1 MDCCQS
7 DYMEYNDDSF
17 AAYLRRISNLPLVT
31 KQEEILLAAKVANN
45 NDKARERL
53 INANLRLVV
62 KIAQEFTGYGLPLMD
77 LISEGNIGLMKA
89 VDRFKPEKGGK
100 LSTYASWWIKQG
112 IKRSLAN
119 KGKTIRI
126 PVHLV
131 EKMGRV
137 RKMAIKMAEELGR
150 EPTIEELA
158 KEVGMSPKK
167 LQQSFDHCV
176 QPVSLDEPTN
186 NDTSSVGDTVMDDNA
201 ESPSE
206 AMMNKDLLNKLP
218 QLLKTLEKREQEIIV
233 LRYGL
238 DGKKERTLEEVGE
251 IFGITRE
258 RIRQLQNLALE
269 KMFEYATKDIERLSR

>member
-1 MDCCQS
+1 
-7 DYMEYNDDSF
+7 MEYNDESF
-17 AAYLRRISNLPLVT
+17 AAYLRKISNLPLLS
-31 KQEEILLAAKVANN
+31 KQEEIILAAKVANKN
-45 NDKARERL
+45 LKAREKL

-119 KGKTIRI
+119 KGKVIRI

-131 EKMGRV
+131 EKMGRI
-137 RKMAIKMAEELGR
+137 RKIAIAMSEELGR

-158 KEVGMSPKK
+158 VKVGMSVKK
-167 LQQSFDHCV
+167 LEQAFNHCV
-176 QPVSLDEPTN
+176 QPISLDEPTN
-186 NDTSSVGDTVMDDNA
+186 ENTSNIGEVIQDDNA
-201 ESPSE
+201 LDPLQIL
-206 AMMNKDLLNKLP
+206 MNKDLLEKLP
-218 QLLKTLEKREQEIIV
+218 KLLGSLDDRERQIII

-238 DGKKERTLEEVGE
+238 DGRKERTLEEVGDR
-251 IFGITRE
+251 FGITRE
-258 RIRQLQNLALE
+258 RIRQLQNLALK
-269 KMFEYATKDIERLSR
+269 KMFEFATDDI

>member
-1 MDCCQS
+1 
-7 DYMEYNDDSF
+7 MEYNDDSF

>member
-1 MDCCQS
+1 
-7 DYMEYNDDSF
+7 MEYNDESF
-17 AAYLRRISNLPLVT
+17 AAYLKNISKLPLVS
-31 KQEEILLAAKVANN
+31 KQEEIILAAKVANKN
-45 NDKARERL
+45 ERAREKL

-89 VDRFKPEKGGK
+89 VDRFKPEKGSK

-119 KGKTIRI
+119 KGKVIRI

-131 EKMGRV
+131 EKMSRV
-137 RKMAIKMAEELGR
+137 RKVAAKMSEELGR

-158 KEVGMSPKK
+158 TEVGMSPKK

-176 QPVSLDEPTN
+176 QPISLDEPTN
-186 NDTSSVGDTVMDDNA
+186 NGTSSVGDIVMDEDA
-201 ESPSE
+201 KSPSE
-206 AMMNKDLLNKLP
+206 VMMSNDLLNKLP
-218 QLLKTLEKREQEIIV
+218 QLLKLLEKREREIII

-238 DGKKERTLEEVGE
+238 DGKKEWTLEEVGE
-251 IFGITRE
+251 KFKITRE

-269 KMFEYATKDIERLSR
+269 KMFEFATKDIERLSR

>member
-1 MDCCQS
+1 
-7 DYMEYNDDSF
+7 MEYNDESF
-17 AAYLRRISNLPLVT
+17 AAYLRKISNLPLVS
-31 KQEEILLAAKVANN
+31 KQEEIILAAKVANN

-89 VDRFKPEKGGK
+89 VDRFKPEKGSK

-119 KGKTIRI
+119 KGKVIRI

-137 RKMAIKMAEELGR
+137 RKVAAKMSEELGR
-150 EPTIEELA
+150 EPTVEELA
-158 KEVGMSPKK
+158 KEIGMNPKK

-176 QPVSLDEPTN
+176 QPASLDEPTN
-186 NDTSSVGDTVMDDNA
+186 NGTSSVGDIVVDENT
-201 ESPSE
+201 ESPLE
-206 AMMNKDLLNKLP
+206 IMMHNDLLNKLP
-218 QLLKTLEKREQEIIV
+218 TLLNVLEKREREIII

-238 DGKKERTLEEVGE
+238 DGKKERTLEDVGE
-251 IFGITRE
+251 MFGITRE

-269 KMFEYATKDIERLSR
+269 KMFEYATKDIERFSR

>member
-1 MDCCQS
+1 
-7 DYMEYNDDSF
+7 
-17 AAYLRRISNLPLVT
+17 
-31 KQEEILLAAKVANN
+31 
-45 NDKARERL
+45 
-53 INANLRLVV
+53 
-62 KIAQEFTGYGLPLMD
+62 MD

>member
-1 MDCCQS
+1 
-7 DYMEYNDDSF
+7 MEYNDDSF
-17 AAYLRRISNLPLVT
+17 VAYLRDISKLPLVN
-31 KQEEILLAAKVANN
+31 KQEERILAAKIKNN
-45 NDKARERL
+45 NEKARDKL

-62 KIAQEFTGYGLPLMD
+62 KIAQEFTGYGLSLMD

-89 VDRFKPEKGGK
+89 VDRFKPEMGGK

-119 KGKTIRI
+119 KGKIIRI

-137 RKMAIKMAEELGR
+137 RRISIQLTEELGR

-158 KEVGMSPKK
+158 NEVGMSPKK

-176 QPVSLDEPTN
+176 QPISLDEQT
-186 NDTSSVGDTVMDDNA
+186 GDDCTIGDVIMDDNA
-201 ESPSE
+201 KDPSE
-206 AMMNKDLLNKLP
+206 VMMQKDLLEKLP
-218 QLLKTLEKREQEIIV
+218 KLLSVLTKREREIIV

-238 DGKKERTLEEVGE
+238 EGKKQKTLEEVGVH
-251 IFGITRE
+251 FNITRE
-258 RIRQLQNLALE
+258 RIRQLQNLAVE
-269 KMFEYATKDIERLSR
+269 KMYDYAMKDLNKF

>member
-1 MDCCQS
+1 
-7 DYMEYNDDSF
+7 MEYTDDSF
-17 AAYLRRISNLPLVT
+17 AAYMRKISSLPLVS
-31 KQEEILLAAKVANN
+31 KQEEIILAAKVANKN
-45 NDKARERL
+45 EKAREKL

-119 KGKTIRI
+119 KGKVIRI

-131 EKMGRV
+131 EKMGRI
-137 RKMAIKMAEELGR
+137 RKMVSAMSEELGR
-150 EPTIEELA
+150 EPKMEEIA
-158 KEVGMSPKK
+158 EKVGMSVKK
-167 LQQSFDHCV
+167 LEQAFNHCI

-186 NDTSSVGDTVMDDNA
+186 ENTSNISDVIPDDNGKD
-201 ESPSE
+201 PLQIL
-206 AMMNKDLLNKLP
+206 MDKDLLQKLP
-218 QLLKTLEKREQEIIV
+218 RLMEVLDERERSIII

-238 DGKKERTLEEVGE
+238 DGRKERTLEQVGDR
-251 IFGITRE
+251 FGITRE
-258 RIRQLQNLALE
+258 RIRQLQNLALQ
-269 KMFEYATKDIERLSR
+269 KMFDFASEEL

>member
-1 MDCCQS
+1 
-7 DYMEYNDDSF
+7 MEYNDESF
-17 AAYLRRISNLPLVT
+17 ASYWRKICDLPLIS
-31 KQEEILLAAKVANN
+31 KQEEIILAARVLD
-45 NDKARERL
+45 NDPYARELL

-131 EKMGRV
+131 EKMARI
-137 RKMAIKMAEELGR
+137 RKIAAKMSEELGR
-150 EPTIEELA
+150 EPTIEEIA
-158 KEVGMSPKK
+158 KKVGMSAKK
-167 LQQSFDHCV
+167 LEQSYNHCV
-176 QPVSLDEPTN
+176 QPISLDEPTN
-186 NDTSSVGDTVMDDNA
+186 NDTTKVSDIIKDENADN
-201 ESPSE
+201 PLDVL
-206 AMMNKDLLNKLP
+206 MNKDMLKKIPKLMEA
-218 QLLKTLEKREQEIIV
+218 LDEREKQIII

-238 DGKKERTLEEVGE
+238 DGKRVKTLEEVGE
-251 IFGITRE
+251 IFGVTRE

-269 KMFEYATKDIERLSR
+269 KMLEAATKDLERK

>member
-1 MDCCQS
+1 
-7 DYMEYNDDSF
+7 MEYNDESF
-17 AAYLRRISNLPLVT
+17 AAYLRKISNLPLVT
-31 KQEEILLAAKVANN
+31 KQEEIILAAKVANN
-45 NDKARERL
+45 DDKARERL

-119 KGKTIRI
+119 KGKIIRI

-137 RKMAIKMAEELGR
+137 RKVVARLTEELGR
-150 EPTIEELA
+150 EPTIVELA
-158 KEVGMSPKK
+158 NEVGINAKK
-167 LQQSFDHCV
+167 LEQSFNHCI
-176 QPVSLDEPTN
+176 QPISIYEQTGNDCTIADIIIDEDAEDPLK
-186 NDTSSVGDTVMDDNA
+186 VMIH
-201 ESPSE
+201 
-206 AMMNKDLLNKLP
+206 KDLLAKLP
-218 QLLKTLEKREQEIIV
+218 KLLSVLTKREREIIV

-238 DGKKERTLEEVGE
+238 EGVKQKTLEEVGAH
-251 IFGITRE
+251 FNITRE
-258 RIRQLQNLALE
+258 RIRQLQNLAIE
-269 KMFEYATKDIERLSR
+269 KMYEYATKDLNKF

>member
-1 MDCCQS
+1 
-7 DYMEYNDDSF
+7 MEYNDDSF
-17 AAYLRRISNLPLVT
+17 AAYLKNISNLPLVS
-31 KQEEILLAAKVANN
+31 KQEEIILAAKVAT
-45 NDKARERL
+45 NDNKARERL

-119 KGKTIRI
+119 KGKIIRI

-137 RKMAIKMAEELGR
+137 RKVAAKMAEELGR

-158 KEVGMSPKK
+158 IEVGMSPKK
-167 LQQSFDHCV
+167 LQQSFDHCI
-176 QPVSLDEPTN
+176 QPVSLEVPTITEDESKTLGGMVQ
-186 NDTSSVGDTVMDDNA
+186 DESVEN
-201 ESPSE
+201 PLE
-206 AMMNKDLLNKLP
+206 ALINKDLLNKIP
-218 QLLKTLEKREQEIIV
+218 KLLAILEPREREIII
-233 LRYGL
+233 LRFGL
-238 DGKKERTLEEVGE
+238 NGKKELTLEEVGDK
-251 IFGITRE
+251 FKITRE

-269 KMFEYATKDIERLSR
+269 KMLDFANEDIKRISK

>member
-1 MDCCQS
+1 
-7 DYMEYNDDSF
+7 MEYTDDSF
-17 AAYLRRISNLPLVT
+17 AAYMRKISNLPLVS
-31 KQEEILLAAKVANN
+31 KQEEIILAAKVANN
-45 NDKARERL
+45 NLKARERL

-62 KIAQEFTGYGLPLMD
+62 KIAQEFMGYGLPLMD

-119 KGKTIRI
+119 KGKVIRI

-137 RKMAIKMAEELGR
+137 RKVAAAMSEELGR

-158 KEVGMSPKK
+158 TKVGMSVKK
-167 LQQSFDHCV
+167 LEQAFNHCL

-186 NDTSSVGDTVMDDNA
+186 ENTSNISDVISDDNTLD
-201 ESPSE
+201 PSE
-206 AMMNKDLLNKLP
+206 ILMNKDLLQKLP
-218 QLLKTLEKREQEIIV
+218 RLLSALDEREKSIII

-238 DGKKERTLEEVGE
+238 DGRKERTLEQVGE
-251 IFGITRE
+251 KFGITRE
-258 RIRQLQNLALE
+258 RIRQLQNLALK
-269 KMFEYATKDIERLSR
+269 KMFEYATEDLERF